1 MLWRRG
7 GLCDL
12 TGFSDIDF
20 EPVASKLDLC
30 RDGAC
35 AVAYALLLQD
45 IQQSFAQAFWPVM
58 SAGSFR
64 LIGAYARVISAPTQ
78 CIIRARFLTGCI
90 ALQFAHARGVEEHYT
105 SRVDVES
112 F

>member
-1 MLWRRG
+1 M
-7 GLCDL
+7 
-12 TGFSDIDF
+12 
-20 EPVASKLDLC
+20 EH
-30 RDGAC
+30 
-35 AVAYALLLQD
+35 ALLLMLSCSRIS

-58 SAGSFR
+58 STGSFR

-90 ALQFAHARGVEEHYT
+90 ALQFAHARGVEEDYT